1 MTSFAFSIIE
11 KQRVRLSIF
20 SSIRLNCETR
30 CGRELLSKR
39 SHSSY
44 ICIVSVIGI
53 YDSGIG
59 GLTTLNEIRKAF
71 GTNDFFYYSDN
82 LNHPFGVKTNDEL
95 KEIVSQAIE
104 KMKQRCD
111 VIVLACNTASSVY
124 EKDDV
129 IKLLPPLEDVDKGSS
144 LLMAT
149 QSTIN
154 NVDARFVAT
163 ADTKELAS
171 LIEIQAFLNQKRG
184 SLNMDALSIYL
195 KTKLFRF
202 KGVKTVILGCSHYP
216 YCKSQIEK
224 ILGNVTFID
233 GNRGVIK
240 ALKKQNLDGVGNGNI
255 TFEFN
260 GENREKEYRKIL
272 SLYSSQN

>member
-1 MTSFAFSIIE
+1 M
-11 KQRVRLSIF
+11 
-20 SSIRLNCETR
+20 
-30 CGRELLSKR
+30 
-39 SHSSY
+39 
-44 ICIVSVIGI
+44 SVIGI

-59 GLTTLNEIRKAF
+59 GLTTLNEIQKAF
-71 GTNDFFYYSDN
+71 GANDFFYYSDN
-82 LNHPFGVKTNDEL
+82 LNHPFGIKTNEEL
-95 KEIVSQAIE
+95 KEIVSRAIE
-104 KMKQRCD
+104 KLKLRCD

-124 EKDDV
+124 ENDDV
-129 IKLLPPLEDVDKGSS
+129 IKLLPPLEDVDKDSS

-149 QSTIN
+149 QSTIR
-154 NVDARFVAT
+154 NVDARFIAT

-184 SLNMDALSIYL
+184 SLDMNALSIYL

-216 YCKSQIEK
+216 YCKAQIEK

-233 GNRGVIK
+233 GNRSVIN
-240 ALKKQNLDGVGNGNI
+240 ALKKQNLDGVAGGKI
-255 TFEFN
+255 TFEFS